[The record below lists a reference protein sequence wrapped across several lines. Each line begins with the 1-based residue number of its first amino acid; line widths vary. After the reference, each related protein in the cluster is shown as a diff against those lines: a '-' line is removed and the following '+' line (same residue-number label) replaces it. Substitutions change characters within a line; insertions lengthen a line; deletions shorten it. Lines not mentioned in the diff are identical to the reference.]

1 MVLRFN
7 VYMFWCIKSMVSPP
21 MPSSGNATT
30 IHTSAAVAPQPQSL
44 NLPPP
49 QSSSQ
54 PVQLPRCENSSLIK
68 SLLANKVT
76 APPAGLPPLYSL
88 EHKTATSTSIT
99 SHFHHGPS
107 GLSSVSTPIKSH
119 GSAGPRGPAGSL
131 ASPARMA
138 GPVATGIKYGN
149 EVLQQALMSPGP
161 TQVKRGL

>member
-1 MVLRFN
+1 
-7 VYMFWCIKSMVSPP
+7 

-30 IHTSAAVAPQPQSL
+30 IHTSATAPQPQSL

-49 QSSSQ
+49 QQSSQ

-88 EHKTATSTSIT
+88 DHKTATSTSIT
-99 SHFHHGPS
+99 SHYHHGPS
-107 GLSSVSTPIKSH
+107 GLSSVSTPVKSH
-119 GSAGPRGPAGSL
+119 SPAGPRGPVGSSS
-131 ASPARMA
+131 SPARMA
-138 GPVATGIKYGN
+138 GPVASGIKTGN

-161 TQVKRGL
+161 TQVKCGL